1 VNVEHGRVVTTGI
14 VPFTNTNRQLHPST
28 NSSSPDPAG
37 DGFTPRSSSTTRG
50 STGVIGPVTLD
61 APRTRANL
69 TPAINLPRGNPLDR

>member
-50 STGVIGPVTLD
+50 STGVIVPSPSMHANKGQPHPSNQPCRAGTL
-61 APRTRANL
+61 
-69 TPAINLPRGNPLDR
+69 